1 MKKVALA
8 SGVFVVLCVPPALA
22 QVKAQPPAGPLTP
35 PWDKG
40 IQPISRDS
48 YYNAIA
54 CGKQGGAKPACVF
67 WDTGLCRNDD
77 FTLAFYTPYKMVA
90 YEVWQA
96 VRRKQEPPQPS
107 YAEAQRTRVTLG
119 VTPVAGSK
127 NAITGVTIRR
137 GDRVLQ
143 PVAPSLEGGGGKFIF
158 DVAAFAPTSDIT
170 IELAGRTRSHSC
182 IVEQSVLALFR

>member
-1 MKKVALA
+1 MKTVALVC
-8 SGVFVVLCVPPALA
+8 GTLFVLALRPAYA
-22 QVKAQPPAGPLTP
+22 QIKAQPPSGPLTP

-54 CGKQGGAKPACVF
+54 CGKQGGANPACVF
-67 WDTGLCRNDD
+67 WDRGVCRNDD
-77 FTLAFYTPYKMVA
+77 FTLAFFTPYKMVA

-96 VRRKQEPPQPS
+96 ARKKQEPPMPN
-107 YAEAQRTRVTLG
+107 YAEAQRTRVTIG

-127 NAITGVTIRR
+127 NAITSVTIRR
-137 GDRVLQ
+137 GDRVLR
-143 PVAPSLEGGGGKFIF
+143 PFAPSLEGGGGKFIF
-158 DVAAFAPTSDIT
+158 DFPAFAPTADIT

-182 IVEQSVLALFR
+182 LVEQAVLALFR